1 MTVGSKVKQTLA
13 SLKGAESTLRIYSV
27 QSKSEEDR
35 AVYKEC
41 LQAMEEIT
49 KDIEDRVKKL
59 EYEEPQYKGD

>member
-13 SLKGAESTLRIYSV
+13 SLRGAESTLRTYSV
-27 QSKSEEDR
+27 QCKSEEER

-41 LQAMEEIT
+41 LQTMEGIT
-49 KDIEDRVKKL
+49 KDIENRVKRL